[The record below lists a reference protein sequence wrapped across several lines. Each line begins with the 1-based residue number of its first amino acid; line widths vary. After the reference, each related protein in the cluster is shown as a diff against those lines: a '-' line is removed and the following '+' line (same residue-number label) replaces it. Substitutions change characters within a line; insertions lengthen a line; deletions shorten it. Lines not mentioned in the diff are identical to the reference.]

1 MYRRLLPSSFP
12 KSRRTFHT
20 SSSVARVVATNPLK
34 AQETKSWSS
43 GSYPLIEHEYD
54 AIVVGA
60 GGAGLRAAFGLA
72 KGGLKTACITKL
84 FPTRSHTVAA
94 QGGINAALGVNMAED
109 DWRWHMYD
117 TVKGSDWLGDQ
128 DAIHYMCREAPNTVI
143 ELEHYGVPFSRTPE
157 GKIYQRAFGG
167 QSSKYGKG
175 GQAYRTAAAADRT
188 GHALLHTLY
197 GQSLRHDTNFFIEY
211 FALDLIMQDGECVG
225 VIALNMEDG
234 TLHRFRAH
242 KTVLATGG
250 YGRAY
255 FSCTSA
261 HTCSGDG
268 NAMVARAGLPNQ
280 DLEFV
285 QFHPTGI
292 YGAGCLITEGSRGE
306 GGYLLNSEGERF
318 MERYAPTAK
327 DLASRDVVSRS
338 MTIEIR
344 EGRGVGPEKDHIYL
358 QLSHLPAEVL
368 RERLPGISETAAIFC
383 GVDVTKEPIP
393 VLPTVHYNMGGIPT
407 KYTGEVLTVDENGN
421 DKVVPGLYAAGE
433 AACVSVHGANR
444 LGANSLLDIVVFG
457 RACANHIQDNLEP
470 GKPHKAIPENAG
482 VESIEFLDK
491 MRRADGTEPTAKLR
505 LELQKAMQSDAAVF
519 RTQQSLDEGVERVR
533 AIYNKFADVGVKDRS
548 LIWNSDL
555 VETLELRNLLQCAVQ
570 TIVSAAARK
579 ESRGAHAREDFPE
592 RDDATWM
599 KHTLSFHQDVTSPD
613 VKLKYRNVI
622 STTLDENECKP
633 VPPFKRVY

>member
-1 MYRRLLPSSFP
+1 MLRKTLPRTLQRSQRSFGSSAPARRI
-12 KSRRTFHT
+12 
-20 SSSVARVVATNPLK
+20 AATNPVK
-34 AQETKSWSS
+34 AEEVKSWSS
-43 GSYPLIEHEYD
+43 GQYPLIEHEYD
-54 AIVVGA
+54 AVVVGA

-72 KGGLKTACITKL
+72 EAGFNTACITKL

-94 QGGINAALGVNMAED
+94 QGGINAALGNMTED

-128 DAIHYMCREAPNTVI
+128 DAIHYMCREAPSTVI
-143 ELEHYGVPFSRTPE
+143 ELEHFGVPFSRTKE

-167 QSSKYGKG
+167 QSLKFGKG
-175 GQAYRTAAAADRT
+175 GQAYRCAAAADRT

-197 GQSLRHDTNFFIEY
+197 GQSLRHNTQFFIEY

-234 TLHRFRAH
+234 TLHRFRSH

-268 NAMVARAGLPNQ
+268 NAMVTRAGLPLQ

-368 RERLPGISETAAIFC
+368 HERLPGISETAAIFT

-407 KYTGEVLTVDENGN
+407 KYTGEVITTDKDGK

-457 RACANHIQDNLEP
+457 RACAHHIKETLTP
-470 GKPHKAIPENAG
+470 GKPHKAIPEEAG
-482 VESIEFLDK
+482 LESVEFLDK
-491 MRRADGTEPTAKLR
+491 IRKADGPEPTAKIR
-505 LELQKAMQSDAAVF
+505 LDMQKAMQSDAAVF
-519 RTQQSLDEGVERVR
+519 RTQESLDEGVQKIQS
-533 AIYNKFADVGVKDRS
+533 IYDNFQNVGIKDRS
-548 LIWNSDL
+548 MIWNSDL
-555 VETLELRNLLQCAVQ
+555 VETLELRNILSNAVQ
-570 TIVSAAARK
+570 TITAAAARK
-579 ESRGAHAREDFPE
+579 ESRGAHAREDFPD
-592 RDDATWM
+592 RDDENWM
-599 KHTLSFHQDVTSPD
+599 KHTLTWQHDINSPKVD
-613 VKLKYRNVI
+613 IKYRGVI
-622 STTLDENECKP
+622 DKTLDENECKP